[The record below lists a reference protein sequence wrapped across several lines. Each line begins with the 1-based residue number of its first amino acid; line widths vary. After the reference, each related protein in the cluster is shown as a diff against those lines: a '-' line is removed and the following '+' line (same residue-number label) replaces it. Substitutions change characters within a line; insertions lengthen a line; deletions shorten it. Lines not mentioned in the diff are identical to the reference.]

1 MSILIFALMESLIK
15 RFLLGLFCVLML
27 SVSGQKDTAFL
38 KKDSLGMSVDSTA
51 KKDTLW
57 IKYIQVLPKSYQKAD
72 AWFIQALHTNLLDT
86 NINVFKDYKGY
97 FEQKSTAFKL
107 YFEKSVKA
115 KSNEVIYK
123 IEQRFSL
130 PDKDFLFYL
139 IIGII
144 LLYGVINNLYPQY
157 YPKLFSQF
165 SQSSLRMLQNREQ
178 LVQNTVASLASNINF
193 VLSFSLISTLLIFN
207 RHLLPISFWQAYLY
221 ICLFF
226 IGLYVGKFVCL
237 QIVGFVFNTRELVG
251 TYIFVVFMI
260 NKVLG
265 ILLLPFVLILAFSK
279 SSYYT
284 LAIVG
289 AAILTI
295 LLFLYRYLFSLT
307 SVRNKLHI
315 SSFHFFLYLCAF
327 EILPLL
333 ILYKFIVQYFG
344 GTY

>member
-1 MSILIFALMESLIK
+1 M
-15 RFLLGLFCVLML
+15 FCMLML
-27 SVSGQKDTAFL
+27 SLSGQKDTALL
-38 KKDSLGMSVDSTA
+38 KKDSAQLAMDSA
-51 KKDTLW
+51 EKKDTLC
-57 IKYIQVLPKSYQKAD
+57 IKYIPVLPKTYQKTD
-72 AWFIQALHTNLLDT
+72 AWFIQSLHTNALDT
-86 NINVFKDYKGY
+86 NINVLKDYKGY
-97 FEQKSTAFKL
+97 YEQKNSAFKL
-107 YFEKSVKA
+107 YFEKSVEA
-115 KSNEVIYK
+115 KSNEIIYK

-139 IIGII
+139 ILGII

-193 VLSFSLISTLLIFN
+193 VLSFSLMSTLLIFN

-226 IGLYVGKFVCL
+226 IVLYLGKYICL
-237 QIVGFVFNTRELVG
+237 QIMGFVFNTREMVG
-251 TYIFVVFMI
+251 TYVFVVFMI

-279 SSYYT
+279 PAYYT
-284 LAIVG
+284 LAIAG